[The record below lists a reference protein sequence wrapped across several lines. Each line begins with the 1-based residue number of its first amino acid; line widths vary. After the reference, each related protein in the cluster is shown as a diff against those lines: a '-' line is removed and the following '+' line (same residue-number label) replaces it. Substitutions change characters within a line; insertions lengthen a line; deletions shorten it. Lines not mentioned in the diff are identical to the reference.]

1 MATDILQAFNQIHEK
16 LAEAVEKGQ
25 FSNNSLEQNRLIL
38 DNQLRLSEALLIIG
52 TTLKLIVDD
61 NIQIQLDPPPK
72 KDLQ

>member
-25 FSNNSLEQNRLIL
+25 YLNNSVEQNRLIL

-52 TTLKLIVDD
+52 TTLRLIVDD